1 MSWSRV
7 LAPFTGIPHPELM
20 SSLSWI
26 SFSFQIPYP
35 CPNFG
40 ESRFAGGSQTRAHLT
55 FPVSCTVFWS
65 NSGILVIPC
74 ILDVNLIALFFSW
87 FRKSERTPVMGREWV
102 NIYFFN
108 HCCLGRLGWSRRCW
122 LYYGDQSVIQNSSI
136 WGVAVTL
143 SVRIIPSWLFPYDC
157 LDHRNTFCD
166 RLQNGQPEK
175 TVDISRRHHWFLR
188 EITSEKR
195 AQKFHT
201 DDMSLPRSG

>member
-1 MSWSRV
+1 MSWPHVRAS
-7 LAPFTGIPHPELM
+7 FTRIPHPELM

-40 ESRFAGGSQTRAHLT
+40 ESRFAGGSQTRTHLT
-55 FPVSCTVFWS
+55 FPESRSVFWS

-74 ILDVNLIALFFSW
+74 MVDVNLIPLFFFSW
-87 FRKSERTPVMGREWV
+87 FRKSERPPVMGREWV

-108 HCCLGRLGWSRRCW
+108 YCCLGRLGWSRRCW
-122 LYYGDQSVIQNSSI
+122 LYHGDQSVIQNNSI
-136 WGVAVTL
+136 WGIAITP

-166 RLQNGQPEK
+166 RLQNSQPEK
-175 TVDISRRHHWFLR
+175 TVDICDVTTGFPA
-188 EITSEKR
+188 K
-195 AQKFHT
+195 
-201 DDMSLPRSG
+201 